1 MSDRR
6 TFIGNVAAG
15 LLARPAITLAQQ
27 PARIPR
33 IGILGNSDGSA
44 WDAFRQAMR
53 DLGYVEG
60 RNLAV
65 DWRWAEGNT
74 DRYPALAKEL
84 VQSKVDLI
92 VTVSTPAA
100 LAAKQATGSIP
111 IVMVASAFPERLGL
125 VDSLARPGGNVT
137 GFSAFL
143 PELAG
148 KHMQLHKEMVPRA
161 SRHAVLWNLTNPVEA
176 ISFPGV
182 LAAASALDMQVQS
195 IEVRSADDY
204 PAAFAAVKAG
214 HADTVGV
221 FGNPINSKNA
231 QLIVDFA
238 LKNRLPSGYDWP
250 FFVDLGGL
258 WSYGY
263 SAVDMFRRAAGYV
276 DKILKGAKPGDLP
289 VQLPTT
295 FEFVINLKTA
305 TALGLTVP
313 KSLVLR
319 ADRVIQ

>member
-1 MSDRR
+1 MTDRR

-15 LLARPAITLAQQ
+15 LLACPAITLAQQ
-27 PARIPR
+27 PAKIPR
-33 IGILGNSDGSA
+33 IGILANSDGPA

-74 DRYPALAKEL
+74 GRFPALAQEL
-84 VQSKVDLI
+84 VQLKVDLI
-92 VTVSTPAA
+92 ATVSTPAA

-111 IVMVASAFPERLGL
+111 IVMVVSAYPERLGL

-137 GFSAFL
+137 GFSNIL

-148 KHMQLHKEMVPRA
+148 KHMQLHKEMVPRT
-161 SRHAVLWNLTNPVEA
+161 SRYAVLWNPTNPLEA
-176 ISFPGV
+176 IGFRGV

-195 IEVRSADDY
+195 IEVRSPDDY
-204 PAAFAAVKAG
+204 PAAFAAVTAG
-214 HADTVGV
+214 RADALGV
-221 FGNPINSKNA
+221 VGNPLNSKNA

-238 LKNRLPSGYDWP
+238 LKNRLPSNYDWP

-258 WSYGY
+258 WSFGP
-263 SAVDMFRRAAGYV
+263 SLVDMFRRAAGYV

-305 TALGLTVP
+305 AALGLNVP
-313 KSLVLR
+313 NSLLLR